1 MVLLMVFLA
10 PSAARDKRTE
20 NVGVQTK
27 AIWRRECGGNSDD
40 NDSFSLGQYL
50 PNEMTSRAV

>member
-1 MVLLMVFLA
+1 MTTNADVEAGVKEMVLLMVFLA

-27 AIWRRECGGNSDD
+27 AI
-40 NDSFSLGQYL
+40 
-50 PNEMTSRAV
+50 